1 MADSEDDDLDI
12 YINNQEDNI
21 EDELYTYLHKIR
33 ADKKVS
39 ISLLL
44 NILRTTKDF
53 LIIFLYLDTN
63 LYIDQAIRIL
73 EI

>member
-1 MADSEDDDLDI
+1 MADSEDDDLNI

-33 ADKKVS
+33 ANKKVS
-39 ISLLL
+39 ISFLL
-44 NILRTTKDF
+44 NILKTTKDF

-63 LYIDQAIRIL
+63 LYID
-73 EI
+73 